1 MRIDEEI
8 EAFFGKGT
16 EEVTAAM
23 EEAGR
28 AAVDH
33 NVENGDYRD
42 RTGNLR
48 RSNFYDVTEEAL
60 RVGNTAPYAS
70 DVEARGRTV
79 VSGGALLALKIL
91 EEKCR

>member
-1 MRIDEEI
+1 MRIDTEL
-8 EAFFGKGT
+8 EAFFKKGE
-16 EEVTAAM
+16 EEVKAAM

-28 AAVDH
+28 AAAEH
-33 NVENGDYRD
+33 NVEHGDYRD

-48 RSNFYDVTEEAL
+48 RSNTYVVTRDTL

-70 DVEARGRTV
+70 DVEARGRMV
-79 VSGGALLALKIL
+79 ASGGALLAQKML